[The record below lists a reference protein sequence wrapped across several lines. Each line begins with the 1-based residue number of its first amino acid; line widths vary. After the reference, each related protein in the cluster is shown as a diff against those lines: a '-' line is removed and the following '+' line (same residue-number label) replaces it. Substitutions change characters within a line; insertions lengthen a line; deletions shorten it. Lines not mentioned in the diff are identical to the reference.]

1 MAAVWER
8 LGRRSEGLLDQV
20 DCCRLSGRYDST
32 RPASCAMST
41 EPEERSSLRSSDTST
56 PDYNAL
62 FGGEEKR
69 GRFVQKTPFG
79 EVGLRTACMHY
90 A

>member
-1 MAAVWER
+1 
-8 LGRRSEGLLDQV
+8 
-20 DCCRLSGRYDST
+20 
-32 RPASCAMST
+32 MST